1 MAKYRDIADDLR
13 RRIAAGEFPV
23 GSRLPGIPALQERYD
38 AALGTVRAAE
48 DILRDEGLLR
58 TAQGEGS
65 FVLALPEPAP
75 ADVLGKL
82 RDRPVSHQ
90 CRDRRARKPGSAGP
104 VAAEA
109 FGAAVGV
116 RGGPGRRSGRC
127 RRGTGDNAAA
137 ETFRRRPRP
146 W

>member
-23 GSRLPGIPALQERYD
+23 GSRLPGIPALQEQYD
-38 AALGTVRAAE
+38 AALGTVRGAE

-82 RDRPVSHQ
+82 RIAQSAISAAIDALETRGNSSRPHGRQ
-90 CRDRRARKPGSAGP
+90 
-104 VAAEA
+104 EA
-109 FGAAVGV
+109 VQ
-116 RGGPGRRSGRC
+116 SS
-127 RRGTGDNAAA
+127 D
-137 ETFRRRPRP
+137 PR
-146 W
+146 

>member
-13 RRIAAGEFPV
+13 RRIAAGEYPV
-23 GSRLPGIPALQERYD
+23 GSRLPGIPALQEQYD

-82 RDRPVSHQ
+82 RVAQSAISAAIDALENGAAPAA
-90 CRDRRARKPGSAGP
+90 RRAGSQ
-104 VAAEA
+104 
-109 FGAAVGV
+109 
-116 RGGPGRRSGRC
+116 SS
-127 RRGTGDNAAA
+127 D
-137 ETFRRRPRP
+137 PR
-146 W
+146 